1 MSYYYRFCIFF
12 HYDEMSPIFIDYP
25 EFLHLQGMVEIPRNE
40 MSKNKSGSLKASF
53 DSSIATG
60 NNNVNNSIN
69 QLRYGS

>member
-40 MSKNKSGSLKASF
+40 MSKNKSGSLKTSF

-60 NNNVNNSIN
+60 NNNVNN
-69 QLRYGS
+69 